1 MNKTTRIIIDIA
13 LIIAG
18 IILLIFG
25 IKDAVD
31 KINALKVEDGVRF
44 NRSYS
49 YVEENNRYKYVDLKA
64 ATKLLKEK
72 SDILL
77 IGSPKD
83 TWTQVLVKPL
93 HDIVPDNL
101 DIYYLEVEGLDE
113 DTKAY
118 KEFPINL
125 KEVGT
130 PIIVIANGGELEVF
144 KKQDIYDEEYDGI
157 PLDYFDEERVSSLK
171 KLLKEI
177 SSLE

>member
-1 MNKTTRIIIDIA
+1 MNKTARIIIDIA
-13 LIIAG
+13 LIVAG
-18 IILLIFG
+18 VVLLIFG

-31 KINALKVEDGVRF
+31 KISSLKVEDGVRF

-49 YVEENNRYKYVDLKA
+49 YVSEDNRYKYVDLKA

-72 SDILL
+72 SGILL

-101 DIYYLEVEGLDE
+101 DIYYLEIDDLDE
-113 DTKAY
+113 DTRAY

-125 KEVGT
+125 KDAGT
-130 PIIVIANGGELEVF
+130 PVIVIANGGGLEVF
-144 KKQDIYDEEYDGI
+144 KKQDIYDEEYAGI

-171 KLLKEI
+171 ELLKEI